1 MINLST
7 SVFTEIFLS
16 VGANRYAAVVHSVVW
31 TGRSDHGVRDKGK
44 LLFVMFGCLSDDTSL
59 PISCG
64 NIFSSD
70 NNFDIDNIMYG
81 LYKVMYFQISL
92 LCLVKQ

>member
-7 SVFTEIFLS
+7 LVFTEIFMS
-16 VGANRYAAVVHSVVW
+16 VGANRHASVVQVVVW
-31 TGRSDHGVRDKGK
+31 TGRSDGMRDKGK
-44 LLFVMFGCLSDDTSL
+44 LLFVMFDCLSDDTSL
-59 PISCG
+59 PFSCG

-81 LYKVMYFQISL
+81 LYKVIYFQISL
-92 LCLVKQ
+92 LCLARQ